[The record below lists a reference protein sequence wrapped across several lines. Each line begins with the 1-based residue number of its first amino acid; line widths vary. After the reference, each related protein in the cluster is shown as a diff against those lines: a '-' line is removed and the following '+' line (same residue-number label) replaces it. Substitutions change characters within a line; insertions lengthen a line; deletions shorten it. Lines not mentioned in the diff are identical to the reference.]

1 MIKLC
6 QENLCTGC
14 WGCYDVCPKDAIS
27 MVPRS
32 PMGDLHPVIDRK
44 VKQKNHTERN
54 RKQSAKR
61 QKKTAEY
68 QSSTQPRK
76 F

>member
-32 PMGDLHPVIDRK
+32 PMGDRHPVIDRK
-44 VKQKNHTERN
+44 SVLNVICVRMYVL
-54 RKQSAKR
+54 S
-61 QKKTAEY
+61 
-68 QSSTQPRK
+68 
-76 F
+76 

>member
-32 PMGDLHPVIDRK
+32 PMGDRHPVIDRK
-44 VKQKNHTERN
+44 KCIECHLCENCLLYT
-54 RKQSAKR
+54 SDA
-61 QKKTAEY
+61 ADD
-68 QSSTQPRK
+68 
-76 F
+76 